1 MLKKIYLVLLSL
13 GVSYLLIS
21 ITLFFLIAPLETS
34 IWGLKIFF
42 VSLVKP
48 IELSFFLIFSG
59 ILMGLL
65 DYLWCWLKTVHKKK
79 INLSLHLKIRPIQFG
94 KDLIKKI
101 EYKLLL
107 VLLLGAIVRY
117 WGITFGLPETF
128 CRPDEEIIIK
138 TSLKF
143 FRGDFNPEFFRY
155 PTLLCICFMPYLR
168 FISL

>member
-1 MLKKIYLVLLSL
+1 
-13 GVSYLLIS
+13 
-21 ITLFFLIAPLETS
+21 
-34 IWGLKIFF
+34 
-42 VSLVKP
+42 
-48 IELSFFLIFSG
+48 
-59 ILMGLL
+59 MGLL